1 MKIFYCLVLQQ
12 QLFAKM
18 ISYYGK
24 WNLIDYKKDCKC
36 KQINRQ
42 RTFRYAIW
50 KIIFFFAMKN
60 CEAKLLS
67 QSKKNMWNI
76 KLFTFQIISF
86 LTKTD
91 ADNCLLS
98 PSYFIF
104 RYWTFKKNKFLFSDD
119 EKNCTRAFVLL
130 KYPEK
135 RAQSW
140 KMAEKKLILK
150 TKQNK
155 SLRKLPLRRVDPE
168 FRHVMFLANIFTD
181 LSQILS

>member
-1 MKIFYCLVLQQ
+1 
-12 QLFAKM
+12 
-18 ISYYGK
+18 
-24 WNLIDYKKDCKC
+24 
-36 KQINRQ
+36 
-42 RTFRYAIW
+42 
-50 KIIFFFAMKN
+50 MKN

-168 FRHVMFLANIFTD
+168 FRHVMFLANILTE
-181 LSQILS
+181 LSLKLTHWIKKVKGRINLSIFNFWTVAAAILVKP

>member
-1 MKIFYCLVLQQ
+1 
-12 QLFAKM
+12 
-18 ISYYGK
+18 
-24 WNLIDYKKDCKC
+24 
-36 KQINRQ
+36 
-42 RTFRYAIW
+42 
-50 KIIFFFAMKN
+50 MKN

-155 SLRKLPLRRVDPE
+155 SLRKLPLWSVDPE
-168 FRHVMFLANIFTD
+168 FRHVRFLANILTE
-181 LSQILS
+181 LSLKLTHWIKKVKGRINLSIFNFWTVAAAILVKP

>member
-140 KMAEKKLILK
+140 KMAEKKLILVK

-155 SLRKLPLRRVDPE
+155 SLRKLPLRRGWPWIQACNV
-168 FRHVMFLANIFTD
+168 F
-181 LSQILS
+181 S